1 MRDVESTFDKLLAR
15 CVQDA
20 LPREAVPA
28 PAVDALAD
36 GCPAS

>member
-15 CVQDA
+15 WVQDA

-28 PAVDALAD
+28 LAEDASAE
-36 GCPAS
+36 GSAAS